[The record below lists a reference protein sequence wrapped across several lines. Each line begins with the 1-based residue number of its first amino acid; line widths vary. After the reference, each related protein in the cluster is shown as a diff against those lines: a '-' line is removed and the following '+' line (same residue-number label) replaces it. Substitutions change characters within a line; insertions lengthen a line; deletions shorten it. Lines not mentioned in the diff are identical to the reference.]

1 MFTIGDI
8 VNGRMSDGVSE
19 VLIKLYI
26 LMHGVVSWVM
36 FYIEILSSNTYF

>member
-1 MFTIGDI
+1 MVTIADV

-26 LMHGVVSWVM
+26 LMYGVVS
-36 FYIEILSSNTYF
+36 